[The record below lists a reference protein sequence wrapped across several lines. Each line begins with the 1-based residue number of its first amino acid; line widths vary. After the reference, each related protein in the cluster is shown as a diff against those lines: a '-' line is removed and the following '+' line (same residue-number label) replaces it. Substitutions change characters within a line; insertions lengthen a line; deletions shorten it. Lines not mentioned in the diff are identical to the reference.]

1 MSTSA
6 FDQNAGEREQLLSA
20 LIEGEPSPEELARI
34 NDLMAQDDAFRNAY
48 LERMEVHALLAWRF
62 HAAEALPA
70 TRRITRWR
78 FMQSSVTRWAAACM
92 LIAGLLSFFL
102 LRGESASA
110 ACFRLIQSNETI
122 GDRTYK
128 ISAEY
133 DKKALKVPDN
143 RPFDPHHA
151 PVPSID
157 GATLHIGSGDRFVLF
172 RKYADGEPLV
182 AGFDGREA
190 WAIRGDSPVR
200 ISTHRERFRADIP
213 GGKTGVPF
221 TDMRSNLTRL
231 QNAYVL
237 ELLEP
242 QMLNAQSSSPS
253 HRLHGVKRSPELHG
267 PQSIEIYYDATT
279 GIIQR
284 MIFDGMTQH
293 NGGPVRATLDL
304 IEQHDLGPSWYEHT
318 AHHEPGRE
326 LDRVD

>member
-1 MSTSA
+1 MSTS
-6 FDQNAGEREQLLSA
+6 DVDDNSSERERLLSA
-20 LIEGEPSPEELARI
+20 LIEGEPSPEEAARI
-34 NDLMAQDDAFRNAY
+34 NELMGQDEVFRNEY
-48 LERMEVHALLAWRF
+48 LKRMEVHALLAWRF
-62 HAAEALPA
+62 HAVETLPA
-70 TRRITRWR
+70 MRRITRW
-78 FMQSSVTRWAAACM
+78 QSMRSRMMRWAAAC
-92 LIAGLLSFFL
+92 IVITGLLSFFL

-110 ACFRLIQSNETI
+110 ACLRLIQLNETI

-128 ISAEY
+128 ISADY
-133 DKKALKVPDN
+133 DKNALKPLEN
-143 RPFDPHHA
+143 RPFDPQRA
-151 PVPSID
+151 PLPSID

-172 RKYADGEPLV
+172 RKYANGELLT

-200 ISTHRERFRADIP
+200 VSTNRARFRGDIP
-213 GGKTGVPF
+213 GGEQDVPF

-231 QNAYVL
+231 QSAYVL

-242 QMLNAQSSSPS
+242 HKLNAQSASPS
-253 HRLHGVKRSPELHG
+253 HRLRGVKRSPLRG
-267 PQSIEIYYDATT
+267 PQSIEIYYDAAT

-304 IEQHDLGPSWYEHT
+304 IEQRDLGQSWYDHA
-318 AHHEPGRE
+318 AHHEPRRE